1 MEEKEINI
9 SNEQIKE
16 LELLKSRFISL
27 VSHEFRTP
35 LTTILSSIELLENY
49 SEKLVKEEK
58 NQIYC
63 SIKHAIDR
71 MTMLLDNVSILGK
84 VDSGRMTCRPEPVD
98 LEKFCLSLLDEL
110 KVDTNRI
117 TFSYEGVCNNVS
129 VDKGLLRTILLNI
142 LLNALKYSPE
152 GTPVSC
158 SLIYKA
164 KEVIFIIKDKG
175 IGIPG
180 EEKDR
185 VFEAFHRA
193 KNVGTIPGAGL
204 GFTIVRRCLELH
216 KGNISIS
223 SLVGE
228 GTTVT
233 INIPLY
239 II

>member
-1 MEEKEINI
+1 MGKKEI
-9 SNEQIKE
+9 SNEKIKE

-84 VDSGRMTCRPEPVD
+84 VDSGRLNFRPEPVD
-98 LEKFCLSLLDEL
+98 IEEFCLSLLDEL
-110 KVDTNRI
+110 KVDSNRI
-117 TFSYEGVCNNVS
+117 TFSYEGICNNVS
-129 VDKGLLRTILLNI
+129 VDRGLLRNILLNI
-142 LLNALKYSPE
+142 LLNALNYSSE
-152 GTPVSC
+152 ETPVTCHSIC
-158 SLIYKA
+158 KD
-164 KEVIFIIKDKG
+164 KEVVFIIKDKG
-175 IGIPG
+175 IGIPQ
-180 EEKDR
+180 EEHDR

-193 KNVGTIPGAGL
+193 KNVGTIPGTGL

-216 KGNISIS
+216 KGTINIS

-233 INIPLY
+233 INIP
-239 II
+239 IG

>member
-1 MEEKEINI
+1 MEEKEASI
-9 SNEQIKE
+9 SNEKIKE

-84 VDSGRMTCRPEPVD
+84 VDSGKMTFRPEPVD
-98 LEKFCLSLLDEL
+98 LEKFCLSLLDEF
-110 KVDTNRI
+110 KINSNRI
-117 TFSYEGVCNNVS
+117 MFSCKGMCNNVS
-129 VDKGLLRTILLNI
+129 VDKGLLRNILLNI
-142 LLNALKYSPE
+142 LLNAIKYSPE
-152 GTPVSC
+152 GTAVSC
-158 SLIYKA
+158 LLICKDR
-164 KEVIFIIKDKG
+164 EVVFIIKDKG
-175 IGIPG
+175 IGIPQ

-193 KNVGTIPGAGL
+193 KNVGNIPGAGL

-216 KGNISIS
+216 KGNINIS
-223 SLVGE
+223 SLIGE

-233 INIPLY
+233 INIPLC
-239 II
+239 

>member
-1 MEEKEINI
+1 MEQKEVSI
-9 SNEQIKE
+9 SNEKIKE
-16 LELLKSRFISL
+16 LDLLKSRFISL

-84 VDSGRMTCRPEPVD
+84 VDSGRLTFRPESVN
-98 LEKFCLSLLDEL
+98 LENFCMSLVDEL
-110 KVDTNRI
+110 KVSSNRI
-117 TFSYEGVCNNVS
+117 IFSYEGIYNNVS
-129 VDKGLLRTILLNI
+129 VDKGLLRNILLNI
-142 LLNALKYSPE
+142 LLNALKYSSE
-152 GTPVSC
+152 ETPVTC
-158 SLIYKA
+158 NLTCKD
-164 KEVIFIIKDKG
+164 KEIVFIIKDKG
-175 IGIPG
+175 IGIPQ
-180 EEKDR
+180 EEHDR

-216 KGNISIS
+216 KGNINIS
-223 SLVGE
+223 SLIGE

-233 INIPLY
+233 INIP
-239 II
+239 IG

>member
-1 MEEKEINI
+1 MEEKETGI
-9 SNEQIKE
+9 SNEKIKE

-71 MTMLLDNVSILGK
+71 MTVLLDNVSILGK
-84 VDSGRMTCRPEPVD
+84 VDSGRMTFRPEPVD

-110 KVDTNRI
+110 KVDSTRI
-117 TFSYEGVCNNVS
+117 NFSYEGICNNVS
-129 VDKGLLRTILLNI
+129 VDKSLLRNILLNI

-152 GTPVSC
+152 GTPVTC
-158 SLIYKA
+158 SLSCMD
-164 KEVIFIIKDKG
+164 KEVIFIVKDSG

-193 KNVGTIPGAGL
+193 KNVGNIPGAGL

-216 KGNISIS
+216 KGNINIS
-223 SLVGE
+223 SAVGK
-228 GTTVT
+228 GTVVT
-233 INIPLY
+233 INIPLV
-239 II
+239 